1 MVTTRESDWSAQL
14 NATPWIQKLRP
25 GLRHAAHGRPMHFV
39 AAAPDTQ
46 PHTAVST
53 DSIAT
58 ASAMPANT
66 RKQRLLD
73 EAHECE
79 ADDVSSVESAF
90 VLLVII
96 VLALAMYWGTAAIVL
111 GSATNQRLAT
121 AQHDSTMPK
130 KAQAI
135 SSAAREASE
144 RHRAATSKDGS
155 TP

>member
-14 NATPWIQKLRP
+14 NATPWIQKPPP

-39 AAAPDTQ
+39 AAVPAAP
-46 PHTAVST
+46 PHADIAT
-53 DSIAT
+53 DPIAT

-73 EAHECE
+73 EADEYE
-79 ADDVSSVESAF
+79 AGEVSLVESAF
-90 VLLVII
+90 VVLVII

-111 GSATNQRLAT
+111 GSATHQRLAT

-130 KAQAI
+130 KVQAT
-135 SSAAREASE
+135 STVAREAGE
-144 RHRAATSKDGS
+144 RNRAATSKDGG

>member
-14 NATPWIQKLRP
+14 NATPWIQKPRP
-25 GLRHAAHGRPMHFV
+25 GFRHAAHGRPMHFV
-39 AAAPDTQ
+39 AAAPDAP

-79 ADDVSSVESAF
+79 ADEVSSVESAF
-90 VLLVII
+90 VVLVII

-121 AQHDSTMPK
+121 AQHDSNMPK
-130 KAQAI
+130 KVQVT
-135 SSAAREASE
+135 STAARQASE
-144 RHRAATSKDGS
+144 RHRAVTSKDGS

>member
-14 NATPWIQKLRP
+14 NATPWIQKPRP

-39 AAAPDTQ
+39 PAAPDAP
-46 PHTAVST
+46 PHKAVST
-53 DSIAT
+53 DPIAA
-58 ASAMPANT
+58 ASAMSANT
-66 RKQRLLD
+66 RKRRLLD

-79 ADDVSSVESAF
+79 ADEVSSVESAF
-90 VLLVII
+90 VVLVII

-121 AQHDSTMPK
+121 TQHESNMPK
-130 KAQAI
+130 KVQAT
-135 SSAAREASE
+135 SNAAREASE
-144 RHRAATSKDGS
+144 RHRAPTSKDGS